1 MRRKLIALSALTA
14 SFVVVICVQIVW
26 LSLPVSSRYEPESL
40 KELVAPDYA
49 LSGYYYPAHEFP
61 LAFFTVSRI
70 DLTTADFRVDSDN
83 AVTGT
88 PITPNGYLI
97 TDFDVYKLSRVNIDS
112 GRISFTTEPRV
123 GVSYQFAG
131 RVLKE
136 GDYPIQGYAH
146 YYIGKT
152 IMVEGRMVQMLF
164 GFKIAEADVR
174 FTKGSGC

>member
-14 SFVVVICVQIVW
+14 SFVVGICVQIVW

-83 AVTGT
+83 AVTRT

-123 GVSYQFAG
+123 GLSYQFAG